1 MTAFTGFAHNTRMAE
16 NSDITAKRHGR
27 GRPFQKG
34 QSGNPGGRPKVAPEV
49 RELAKE
55 HGPQAFARVIKLMD
69 SKDESLALAACKE
82 VLNRVYGRSPQP
94 LVGGDKPIEIE
105 TTPLDDRELARRIA
119 LILSRADPKK
129 E

>member
-1 MTAFTGFAHNTRMAE
+1 MAE
-16 NSDITAKRHGR
+16 NSSKTAKRRGR

-55 HGPQAFARVIKLMD
+55 HGPRAFARVVELMD
-69 SKDESLALAACKE
+69 SKDGSLALAACKE
-82 VLNRVYGRSPQP
+82 VLNRTFGKSPQP
-94 LVGGDKPIEIE
+94 LVGGEAPIKVQEE
-105 TTPLDDRELARRIA
+105 RVDDRELARRIA

>member
-1 MTAFTGFAHNTRMAE
+1 MAE
-16 NSDITAKRHGR
+16 NSNKTATRRGP

-55 HGPQAFARVIKLMD
+55 HGPRAFARVVELMD
-69 SKDESLALAACKE
+69 SKDALLALAACKE
-82 VLNRVYGRSPQP
+82 VLNRAYGRSPQP
-94 LVGGDKPIEIE
+94 LVGGDKPIEAKHV
-105 TTPLDDRELARRIA
+105 DKRELARRVA
-119 LILSRADPKK
+119 LMLYMHDPKNGK